1 VTRGLVVGLLACSG
15 ASLTAQQPQF
25 RAGTSVVR
33 LEVRV
38 TNDRGPVRGLTK
50 NDFVVSDNG
59 TRVDFRVEEQTD
71 LPLDLLL
78 VAVPLASVNLVA
90 ADQTSRVAAGLT
102 AFLEHVEARD
112 RLAVMLAGAPPRR
125 LRGLES
131 GPPALGIDAFGSG
144 AYAAP
149 YDAIVAGLGEFD
161 DADRRKAVILF
172 TTGAD
177 FRSTV
182 DMDSAADT
190 IIHAG
195 LTFVAVGTLV
205 PVDDVVHTG
214 GHDPFTGIP
223 VDPVDAK
230 ITGGV
235 WPATLRQLARK
246 TGGIT
251 VSLSAGAPADL
262 VSGMFVWL
270 RTQYL
275 VSYPTPAGPGRHAV
289 SVKVNRRG
297 ARVVTRDAYFVQ

>member
-1 VTRGLVVGLLACSG
+1 MKRSLLIVLCLATF
-15 ASLTAQQPQF
+15 AEAALLAQQPQF

-38 TNDRGPVRGLTK
+38 TNDRGPIRGLTK

-78 VAVPLASVNLVA
+78 VAVPLASVNLLA

-102 AFLEHVEARD
+102 AFLEHVETRD
-112 RLAVMLAGAPPRR
+112 RLAVMLASAPPRR
-125 LRGLES
+125 LRALEP
-131 GPPALGIDAFGSG
+131 GPPALGIDAFGAG

-161 DADRRKAVILF
+161 AADRRKAVILF

-190 IIHAG
+190 IVHAG
-195 LTFVAVGTLV
+195 PTFVAVGTLV
-205 PVDDVVHTG
+205 PVDEVVHAE
-214 GHDPFTGIP
+214 GHDPFTFIP

-235 WPATLRQLARK
+235 WPAALRQLARK

-251 VSLSAGAPADL
+251 LNLSAGAPADL
-262 VSGMFVWL
+262 VTGMFLWL
-270 RTQYL
+270 RTQYRFRIRRR
-275 VSYPTPAGPGRHAV
+275 PAWAG
-289 SVKVNRRG
+289 
-297 ARVVTRDAYFVQ
+297 TRCQSR